1 MDRQKRGEAPLTY
14 SEVLRVIGAY
24 IDRAGLSDVR
34 VLETDEGMVLQGRQM
49 QGEMAGQSE
58 TYQLTKEDIETLL
71 ADAKAQRG
79 KTMKRSE

>member
-1 MDRQKRGEAPLTY
+1 MDRRKRGQAPLTY

-24 IDRAGLSDVR
+24 IDSAKLSDIR
-34 VLETDEGMVLQGRQM
+34 VLETDEGMILQGRQT
-49 QGEMAGQSE
+49 QGEGAGQSE

-79 KTMKRSE
+79 KSMKRSE

>member
-1 MDRQKRGEAPLTY
+1 MDRRKHGQAPLTY

-24 IDRAGLSDVR
+24 IDSAKLSDIR
-34 VLETDEGMVLQGRQM
+34 VLETDEGMILQGRQT
-49 QGEMAGQSE
+49 QGEGAGQSE

-79 KTMKRSE
+79 KSMKRSE